1 MRGGRVLMAAGFLAA
16 GLFVALAGGQAQD
29 NKAQPPKTAPGQSGS
44 HDKMFEHCAK
54 ACSDCALECERC
66 GKHCQ
71 DLVAAG
77 HKEHQTT
84 VATCCD
90 CAAICLAAMK
100 SSATKGPFAGII
112 CDACAKACDGCAAA
126 CDKHAAHDQMM
137 AKCAQ
142 ACKDCAKACRE
153 MVAHAGG
160 ANPK

>member
-1 MRGGRVLMAAGFLAA
+1 MAAGFLAA

-29 NKAQPPKTAPGQSGS
+29 NNKTQPGKTPTGSNPPGA

-71 DLVAAG
+71 ELVAAG

-84 VATCCD
+84 VGTCCD

-100 SSATKGPFAGII
+100 SAATKGPFAGII

-126 CDKHAAHDQMM
+126 CDKHAAHDEMM
-137 AKCAQ
+137 AKCAK

-153 MVAHAGG
+153 MIAHVGG
-160 ANPK
+160 ASPK

>member
-1 MRGGRVLMAAGFLAA
+1 MRGGRVLMAAGFLTA

-29 NKAQPPKTAPGQSGS
+29 NKAQPPKSAAPPGQPGA

-71 DLVAAG
+71 ELVAAG

-84 VATCCD
+84 VGTCCD

-100 SSATKGPFAGII
+100 SAATKGPFRSVRSPRTSSLPVTTTTARGR
-112 CDACAKACDGCAAA
+112 A
-126 CDKHAAHDQMM
+126 
-137 AKCAQ
+137 
-142 ACKDCAKACRE
+142 
-153 MVAHAGG
+153 VNLG
-160 ANPK
+160 AVSSSAV